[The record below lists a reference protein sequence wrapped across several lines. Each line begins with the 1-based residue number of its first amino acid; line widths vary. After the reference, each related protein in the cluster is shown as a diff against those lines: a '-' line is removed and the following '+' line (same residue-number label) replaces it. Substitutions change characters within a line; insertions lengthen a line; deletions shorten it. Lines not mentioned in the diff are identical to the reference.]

1 MRFTPLVGA
10 SALMLAASALPGLAQ
25 TPGGT
30 PGSPGTSTAP
40 TQQAKPPPKPVD
52 GLIMMQS
59 DNTVLASSLIGA
71 KVTGADGE
79 GTAEI
84 SDVIVKTDGTID
96 GVVVSVGGF
105 LGLGAH
111 SVAVKWDKI
120 QLQPQPD
127 GKTKLSL
134 SASRDDLKAA
144 AKFKSKADVVA
155 EQEAAKRRT
164 EQPQKSPMSPSTAPT
179 K

>member
-1 MRFTPLVGA
+1 
-10 SALMLAASALPGLAQ
+10 MLAASALPGLAQ

-30 PGSPGTSTAP
+30 PGRPGSSPAP
-40 TQQAKPPPKPVD
+40 TQQQAKPPPKPVD

-71 KVTGADGE
+71 QVTGADGD

-84 SDVIVKTDGTID
+84 SDVIIKTDGTID

-111 SVAVKWDKI
+111 AVAVKWDKI

-164 EQPQKSPMSPSTAPT
+164 QQPQKSPMSPSSAPT

>member
-1 MRFTPLVGA
+1 MRYTSLVSA
-10 SALMLAASALPGLAQ
+10 SALVLALGTVPSLAQ
-25 TPGGT
+25 SPGGT
-30 PGSPGTSTAP
+30 PGTRAPAAP
-40 TQQAKPPPKPVD
+40 TQPAKPPPKPVD

-71 KVTGADGE
+71 QVTGADGD
-79 GTAEI
+79 GTADI
-84 SDVIVKTDGTID
+84 ADVIIKTDGTID

-111 SVAVKWDKI
+111 QVAVKWDKI
-120 QLQPQPD
+120 QLAPQPD

-155 EQEAAKRRT
+155 EQDAAKRRT
-164 EQPQKSPMSPSTAPT
+164 EQPQKTPMTPSTAPT